1 MTVAVRRKMGF
12 TLAEV
17 LVASTISAFIT
28 LVAVGALK
36 AVSDSAQVV
45 DRTSET
51 GAELRFAAR
60 MLARDLANL
69 YRDQDPR
76 SMRLVGASQT
86 ADGSGGPV
94 FLRFYAVGR
103 TKARAGRPEG
113 DVYDVEYILRP
124 DAEMDLTG
132 EMDSSTLYRR
142 LWPNPDREREPG
154 GVLTPIAEGIDVFLL
169 RFFDGKQ
176 WTSDWPE
183 QMQSIPA
190 LIEVTLAALPRGR
203 GIPAVE
209 TFTVSFA
216 RLAKGPGDGSEA
228 PGQEDQRTP
237 EEQPSGGPSDG
248 NQGPSPSGRSDGA
261 PGAT

>member
-1 MTVAVRRKMGF
+1 MTVAVRRNTGF

-51 GAELRFAAR
+51 SAELRFAAR

-76 SMRLVGASQT
+76 NMHLVGASQT
-86 ADGSGGPV
+86 ADDSERPA

-103 TKARAGRPEG
+103 TKARAGQPEG
-113 DVYDVEYILRP
+113 DVYEVEYVLRP
-124 DAEMDLTG
+124 DTDLDLTD
-132 EMDSSTLYRR
+132 EVDSSTLYRR

-154 GVLTPIAEGIDVFLL
+154 GVLAPIAEGIDVFLL
-169 RFFDGKQ
+169 RFFDGEQ

-183 QMQSIPA
+183 QMRSIPA
-190 LIEVTLAALPRGR
+190 LIEVTLATLPRGR
-203 GIPAVE
+203 GAPAVE

-216 RLAKGPGDGSEA
+216 RLAEGSDDSSGAPRQGDRQTS
-228 PGQEDQRTP
+228 
-237 EEQPSGGPSDG
+237 EEQPSGGPSND
-248 NQGPSPSGRSDGA
+248 NQRPSPRGR
-261 PGAT
+261 